1 MSAIKSKILDN
12 FTTKM
17 FQFNRNYFI
26 LTILLFLTEIAIA
39 MYVHDDFIRPYFGDF
54 LVVILLY
61 CFVKSFVKVSVLIAA
76 SLVLVFSFAIEIA
89 QYFNMVEKLGLQH
102 SKIAR
107 VVLGNSFAWM
117 DLLAYVLGILTVIG
131 IETLRLKRTNK
142 IHNQM

>member
-1 MSAIKSKILDN
+1 MNALKNKILN
-12 FTTKM
+12 NLTTKM
-17 FQFNRNYFI
+17 FQYNRNYFI

-61 CFVKSFVKVSVLIAA
+61 CFLKSFVKVSVLVAA
-76 SLVLVFSFAIEIA
+76 SVVLVFSFGIEIA

-131 IETLRLKRTNK
+131 IEIFRLKRNNK
-142 IHNQM
+142 IHKLL

>member
-1 MSAIKSKILDN
+1 
-12 FTTKM
+12 M

-26 LTILLFLTEIAIA
+26 LTVLLFLTEIAIA
-39 MYVHDDFIRPYFGDF
+39 ICVHDDFIRPYFGDF

-61 CFVKSFVKVSVLIAA
+61 CFVKSFLKI
-76 SLVLVFSFAIEIA
+76 LVLVAAILVLFFSFGIEIA

-102 SKIAR
+102 SKILR

-117 DLLAYVLGILTVIG
+117 DLLAYFLGILTVIG
-131 IETLRLKRTNK
+131 IETLHLKQKNK

>member
-1 MSAIKSKILDN
+1 
-12 FTTKM
+12 M

-26 LTILLFLTEIAIA
+26 LTILLFLTEVAIA

-61 CFVKSFVKVSVLIAA
+61 FFVKSFVKVSVLIAA
-76 SLVLVFSFAIEIA
+76 SLVLVFSFTIEIA

-117 DLLAYVLGILTVIG
+117 DFLAYVLGILTVIG
-131 IETLRLKRTNK
+131 IETLRLKRKNK
-142 IHNQM
+142 THNQM

>member
-1 MSAIKSKILDN
+1 
-12 FTTKM
+12 M
-17 FQFNRNYFI
+17 FQYNRNYFI

-61 CFVKSFVKVSVLIAA
+61 CFLKSFVKISVLGAA
-76 SLVLVFSFAIEIA
+76 SVVLVFSFGIEIA

-131 IETLRLKRTNK
+131 IEKFRLKQKNK
-142 IHNQM
+142 IHKLL

>member
-1 MSAIKSKILDN
+1 
-12 FTTKM
+12 M
-17 FQFNRNYFI
+17 FQFKLNYFT
-26 LTILLFLTEIAIA
+26 LTILLFLAEIAIA

-61 CFVKSFVKVSVLIAA
+61 CFVKSFIKVSFLTAANLVLI
-76 SLVLVFSFAIEIA
+76 FSFGIEIA

-102 SKIAR
+102 SKITR

-117 DLLAYVLGILTVIG
+117 DLLAYVLGILTVIS
-131 IETLRLKRTNK
+131 IETFHLKGKNK

>member
-1 MSAIKSKILDN
+1 
-12 FTTKM
+12 M

-61 CFVKSFVKVSVLIAA
+61 CFVKSFIKFSVLVAA
-76 SLVLVFSFAIEIA
+76 SLVLIFSFAIEIA
-89 QYFNMVEKLGLQH
+89 QYFNMVEKLGLKH

-117 DLLAYVLGILTVIG
+117 DLLAYVLGILTVIS
-131 IETLRLKRTNK
+131 IETLHLKRQNK

>member
-1 MSAIKSKILDN
+1 
-12 FTTKM
+12 M

-61 CFVKSFVKVSVLIAA
+61 CFVKSFIKVSVLIAA
-76 SLVLVFSFAIEIA
+76 SLVLVFSFTIEIA

-102 SKIAR
+102 TKIAR

-131 IETLRLKRTNK
+131 IETFHLKRKNK